1 MGCKLA
7 NNPKQ
12 TQGMTRQPGHL
23 TILLVENHEDTITY
37 VRRFLEH
44 YGHEVRVGRTMQEA
58 LAQVDQKEPD
68 VILSDIG
75 LPDGDG
81 WNLLQQLRLKTKA
94 YAIAMSGFGA
104 RADLDR
110 SLAAG
115 YQDHLVK
122 PFAPN
127 KLLDALRRAEQWLGN
142 R

>member
-1 MGCKLA
+1 
-7 NNPKQ
+7 
-12 TQGMTRQPGHL
+12 MTRQPGQL

-44 YGHEVRVGRTMQEA
+44 YGHEVRVGRTMHEA
-58 LAQVDQKEPD
+58 LKRVEEKEPD

-127 KLLDALRRAEQWLGN
+127 KLLDALRRAEQS
-142 R
+142 RRDA

>member
-1 MGCKLA
+1 
-7 NNPKQ
+7 
-12 TQGMTRQPGHL
+12 MTRQTGHL
-23 TILLVENHEDTITY
+23 SILLVENHEDTITY

-44 YGHEVRVGRTMQEA
+44 YGHEVRVGRTMHEA
-58 LAQVDQKEPD
+58 LAQVEAKEPD

-110 SLAAG
+110 SLAVG

-127 KLLDALRRAEQWLGN
+127 KLLDALRRAEQYRRGE
-142 R
+142 

>member
-1 MGCKLA
+1 
-7 NNPKQ
+7 
-12 TQGMTRQPGHL
+12 MTGPTGHL

-44 YGHEVRVGRTMQEA
+44 YGHEVRVGRNMQEA
-58 LAQVDQKEPD
+58 LERVEEKEPD

-81 WNLLQQLRLKTKA
+81 WNLLQRLRLKTKA
-94 YAIAMSGFGA
+94 YAIAMSGFGG

-127 KLLDALRRAEQWLGN
+127 KLLDALRRAEQCRRNG
-142 R
+142 